1 MPIEV
6 EISCEFLIA
15 FSSEKRIIFVMLNIE
30 SGGRGRNKLR
40 RTLFS
45 QGTTIQVR

>member
-1 MPIEV
+1 MAIEV

-15 FSSEKRIIFVMLNIE
+15 FSSEKRIIFVMQNNE
-30 SGGRGRNKLR
+30 RGGRKRNKPR

-45 QGTTIQVR
+45 